1 MKRPDPTGHTLE
13 FEAGELFFSTTDER
27 GHIDKA
33 NDVFV
38 RLSRY
43 EANQLKGAPHNIIR
57 HPDMPSGVFRL
68 LWESVEKGQ
77 PFAGYIRNLSADGS
91 HYDVFAT
98 VTPLPEGGYLSV
110 RSKPM
115 STATF
120 DDVFEAYAVIVA
132 EENKLREQGRSARE
146 VAGVGAKLVDNAVR
160 DLGYDGYDMFQR
172 KALLREVMLR
182 EEALEG
188 TLGMVVTNTIDLIVR
203 AALGIHAEVSVLSF
217 DQETLETIASYTD
230 SVLRRIR
237 KDIDLQAAAELGL
250 WDSSDNA
257 LRPRLNSLTGE
268 LSTLAALSRET
279 QFQISLARLQAAM
292 VTQFADERFEIE
304 EPAARAEAN
313 SAIRDLVSA
322 LLADLDVMLQH
333 IGSLHVA
340 IHRARTSIES
350 VSAKMHERRE
360 LVDNFLDES
369 FEQGTDLSERAAALE
384 PHFSQ
389 SVIDADVALSRLE
402 RLAKA
407 LHDFDVEYDA
417 APLERMRE
425 QLLEALENTEM

>member
-1 MKRPDPTGHTLE
+1 M
-13 FEAGELFFSTTDER
+13 
-27 GHIDKA
+27 
-33 NDVFV
+33 
-38 RLSRY
+38 
-43 EANQLKGAPHNIIR
+43 
-57 HPDMPSGVFRL
+57 
-68 LWESVEKGQ
+68 
-77 PFAGYIRNLSADGS
+77 
-91 HYDVFAT
+91 
-98 VTPLPEGGYLSV
+98 

-115 STATF
+115 SSATF

-160 DLGYDGYDMFQR
+160 DLGYDGYEVFQR
-172 KALLREVMLR
+172 KALLREVMMR
-182 EEALEG
+182 EEVLEG
-188 TLGMVVTNTIDLIVR
+188 SLGMVVTNTIDLIVR

-257 LRPRLNSLTGE
+257 LRPRLSSLTGE

-279 QFQISLARLQAAM
+279 QFQISLARLQSAM

-304 EPAARAEAN
+304 ESAARAEAN
-313 SAIRDLVSA
+313 SAIRDLVAA

-340 IHRARTSIES
+340 IGRARTSISS
-350 VSAKMHERRE
+350 VSAKMRERRE
-360 LVDNFLDES
+360 LVDEFLDES
-369 FEQGTDLSERAAALE
+369 FAKGTDLSARAEALE

-402 RLAKA
+402 RLEKA
-407 LHDFDVEYDA
+407 LSDFDAEYDA
-417 APLERMRE
+417 EPLERMRE
-425 QLLEALENTEM
+425 QLLDALEHTEV

>member
-1 MKRPDPTGHTLE
+1 
-13 FEAGELFFSTTDER
+13 
-27 GHIDKA
+27 
-33 NDVFV
+33 
-38 RLSRY
+38 
-43 EANQLKGAPHNIIR
+43 
-57 HPDMPSGVFRL
+57 
-68 LWESVEKGQ
+68 
-77 PFAGYIRNLSADGS
+77 
-91 HYDVFAT
+91 
-98 VTPLPEGGYLSV
+98 
-110 RSKPM
+110 
-115 STATF
+115 
-120 DDVFEAYAVIVA
+120 
-132 EENKLREQGRSARE
+132 
-146 VAGVGAKLVDNAVR
+146 
-160 DLGYDGYDMFQR
+160 
-172 KALLREVMLR
+172 
-182 EEALEG
+182 
-188 TLGMVVTNTIDLIVR
+188 MVVTNTIDLIVR

-237 KDIDLQAAAELGL
+237 NDIDLQAAAELGL

-369 FEQGTDLSERAAALE
+369 FEQGTDLSERAEALE

-407 LHDFDVEYDA
+407 LHDFDAEYDA